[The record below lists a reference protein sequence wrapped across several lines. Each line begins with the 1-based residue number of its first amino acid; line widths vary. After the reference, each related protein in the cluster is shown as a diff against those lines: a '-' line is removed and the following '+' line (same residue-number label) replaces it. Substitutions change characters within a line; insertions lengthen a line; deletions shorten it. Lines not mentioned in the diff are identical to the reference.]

1 MIRRSQRGFSLIE
14 LMIVITVLGLLLG
27 FSIPSFHRLSTSY
40 QLQSAADNIAG
51 QLRLA
56 REKAIATGVEQPFH
70 LGGAG
75 GNLYWTAP
83 ASGTGASWKLPKGIT
98 YDWCSG
104 TEDDYTLQTD
114 GRSDR
119 SGLIVLQDPNGGRD
133 TVSVQL
139 SGLVLTR

>member
-1 MIRRSQRGFSLIE
+1 MASRSQRGFSLIE
-14 LMIVITVLGLLLG
+14 LMIVLVVLGLLLG
-27 FSIPSFHRLSTSY
+27 FSIPSFHRLSSSY
-40 QLQSAADNIAG
+40 QLQSTAENIAG

-56 REKAIATGVEQPFH
+56 REKAIATGVIQPFRCA
-70 LGGAG
+70 GAA
-75 GNLYWTAP
+75 YATTP
-83 ASGTGASWKLPKGIT
+83 ASGIGGWWKLPRGIE
-98 YDWCSG
+98 YDWCTG
-104 TEDDYTLQTD
+104 TDSLYQLQTD